1 MNRDILF
8 KAKRLSDGEWVEGN
22 IVSVPADADF
32 MPGAYILP
40 RLVSARADPPTK
52 GIMLGGFFE
61 VDPSTVCQYINVDT
75 REECC
80 TGFESHKI
88 FTGDMLGEWGEDEDG
103 NECICILGI
112 VTYWES
118 EGRYVLTDKDGLCND
133 WTLEDEAQPVNWP
146 KLIHCGS
153 IHDGEG
159 NNVQ

>member
-1 MNRDILF
+1 MDRDILF
-8 KAKRLSDGEWVEGN
+8 KAKRLSDGEWVEGYFYR
-22 IVSVPADADF
+22 VSEQGFIMHGPANDAN
-32 MPGAYILP
+32 G
-40 RLVSARADPPTK
+40 SS
-52 GIMLGGFFE
+52 E
-61 VDPSTVCQYINVDT
+61 VLLSTVCQYINIDT

-88 FTGDMLGEWGEDEDG
+88 FTGDMLGEWGEDEEG

-159 NNVQ
+159 GQ